1 MVVVFSIGLTL
12 LLSLWTSTTSHQIP
26 EGVLQMECRD
36 RYFMIAVNLSFTGE
50 DPQFE
55 VVDEMGAYPIT
66 ESYGAQHGYT
76 VRILLSQGLVE
87 LRASFF
93 SHHTSSQDDLLF
105 TFSFNLI
112 VSRDG
117 ENVKF
122 PLYKTCSPTLT
133 WAPREVTCEANY
145 MEVSV
150 KSDEACPTKTK
161 EDDWNASTQMVYTY
175 ATSEWQV
182 ALKRPGQLMIPI
194 NISEASRRGYEF
206 HLTEGRLAF
215 RTPYGQPDSFV
226 APVNGVPVEV
236 VHAILFSRQGWIII
250 KVDLLAACS
259 MHEGSHENGYLQWK
273 MPEFLDSTNK
283 VDKTQVAV
291 GINGKLQQTH
301 FSGLGDT
308 SNSST
313 EQSGY
318 VVQLQ
323 NSIFQIRIP
332 YNAEGRQ
339 RKSLV
344 SDGLK
349 EFYIFNLYLEQIL
362 LDEDQVSVRVRI
374 FRTLVTPLLPR
385 PLLCVNETLFEE
397 RTFLVY
403 LGDIPEDVALV
414 AVSLNGR
421 EFSLQEIMIDF
432 TVTAVAHTNNTHGYT
447 LKVPFDHPVVIQQ
460 FSKHDNAMKYTVT
473 IQFTLH
479 VLPEKEPIYHQ
490 TAIVALMDASPPEV
504 DAFCSDSGIRFTLEH
519 RPFDHLW
526 QITIGSDLLSSELAT
541 RHGYIVTNDS
551 QRLQLDVP
559 LFTTGYKYNNVTLK
573 GFSGTFEVLLRDPEA
588 SEVHRS
594 ITKTCPFSLSQY
606 ISCSTNGTMTVMVD
620 LSPNIQN
627 GVIPARTHL
636 LDRNCR
642 PKDSDRT
649 TVLFSFPLNS
659 CGTTVKVGKEAVT
672 YQNEIFLP
680 SESHKGGNSLEGSH
694 DLQSVTIQCTYPL
707 DGLHRFF
714 WTYMFDSDTTG
725 VGRIVY
731 AKQPSHEL
739 QTSTTQP
746 TTAKRK
752 WSIFLQPSYRFPSG
766 YVKMPN
772 FPTVSQRRG
781 L

>member
-1 MVVVFSIGLTL
+1 M
-12 LLSLWTSTTSHQIP
+12 
-26 EGVLQMECRD
+26 
-36 RYFMIAVNLSFTGE
+36 
-50 DPQFE
+50 
-55 VVDEMGAYPIT
+55 
-66 ESYGAQHGYT
+66 
-76 VRILLSQGLVE
+76 
-87 LRASFF
+87 
-93 SHHTSSQDDLLF
+93 
-105 TFSFNLI
+105 
-112 VSRDG
+112 
-117 ENVKF
+117 
-122 PLYKTCSPTLT
+122 PT
-133 WAPREVTCEANY
+133 
-145 MEVSV
+145 
-150 KSDEACPTKTK
+150 D
-161 EDDWNASTQMVYTY
+161 
-175 ATSEWQV
+175 
-182 ALKRPGQLMIPI
+182 
-194 NISEASRRGYEF
+194 
-206 HLTEGRLAF
+206 
-215 RTPYGQPDSFV
+215 
-226 APVNGVPVEV
+226 
-236 VHAILFSRQGWIII
+236 
-250 KVDLLAACS
+250 
-259 MHEGSHENGYLQWK
+259 EGSHENGYLQWK

-559 LFTTGYKYNNVTLK
+559 LFTTGYKYNN
-573 GFSGTFEVLLRDPEA
+573 
-588 SEVHRS
+588 
-594 ITKTCPFSLSQY
+594 
-606 ISCSTNGTMTVMVD
+606 
-620 LSPNIQN
+620 

-731 AKQPSHEL
+731 AKQPSH
-739 QTSTTQP
+739 
-746 TTAKRK
+746 
-752 WSIFLQPSYRFPSG
+752 
-766 YVKMPN
+766 
-772 FPTVSQRRG
+772 
-781 L
+781 